1 MSFGTYFRAFSY
13 AMIAVAMLALVLAG
27 GLSVGL
33 SLVFLV
39 VMMGSWLLENTK
51 WQLPERYGL
60 GIVLLSIP
68 LFYLDWHYQKALG
81 EPTERLG
88 VTALAHLIVFL
99 SAVKLLQ
106 VKKDRDWVF
115 LYLISFFEVLLA
127 AGLSFSPVF
136 LGTLT
141 LYLLCG
147 LSAVTAFEIQKARR
161 SLAPTETRLL
171 VPPDSRVFKKSGQRF
186 WRTTE
191 AARLPFVAVTLLL
204 LIFVLALPLF
214 LIAPR
219 SGAAALTRSGG
230 PLQKFSGF
238 SENVTLG
245 QIGQLKMTDGI
256 VMRVRVDE
264 TQPLRDLRWRGVALD
279 DFTGLGWRKSAQAR
293 QLDVI
298 MEKGG
303 FFKVDTTEAL
313 HRLTTQ
319 TFFLEPLESPVLF
332 AAPRVVALQGD
343 LPFVRVDEEG
353 SVQSR
358 RHDFERLMYKAF
370 SDTTEPRMDQL
381 RNDLRPLPVPF
392 YRYLQLPERLD
403 PRIGPLATTI
413 ILHANANNRY
423 DAAKAIESYL
433 QREYAYSLDMKA
445 SGPDPVADFLFNVKA
460 GHCEYFASAMVM
472 LLRTHGIA
480 SRLVNGFT
488 AGEYNDAAD
497 AYTVR
502 QFNAHS
508 WVEVYFPDT
517 GSWVTFDPTP
527 PAGRTEPVRTGFTA
541 QLQKYG
547 EALELLWVQYV
558 VGYDKQE
565 QRSLA
570 TSLHNRIFDYGRMA
584 STMLNTMSRYL
595 NANVLVV
602 VAGVIA
608 FALALLLIFY
618 GKRIWAWTRRGLDHA
633 TADGRNYSNVQFYER
648 LVSLMEQRGVSRD
661 KHLTPLEFANTLR
674 SNDVM
679 VITRA
684 YNRVRFGGQK
694 LSAIERKEVE
704 RALFALE
711 GIEPRMNADKR

>member
-1 MSFGTYFRAFSY
+1 
-13 AMIAVAMLALVLAG
+13 MIAVAMLALVLAG
-27 GLSVGL
+27 GLSAGL
-33 SLVFLV
+33 SLVFLA
-39 VMMGSWLLENTK
+39 VMIGSWLLENTK

-68 LFYLDWHYQKALG
+68 LFYLDWHYQKAVG

-161 SLAPTETRLL
+161 SLVPTETRLL

-219 SGAAALTRSGG
+219 SGAAALTRNGG
-230 PLQKFSGF
+230 PLQKFTGF

-245 QIGQLKMTDGI
+245 QIGQLKQTDGI
-256 VMRVRVDE
+256 VMRVRVDDN
-264 TQPLRDLRWRGVALD
+264 QPLRDWRWRGVALD
-279 DFTGLGWRKSAQAR
+279 EFTGLGWRKSAQAR
-293 QLDVI
+293 QLDVV
-298 MEKGG
+298 MERAG
-303 FFKVDTTEAL
+303 FFKVDTTEAV

-353 SVQSR
+353 AVQSR
-358 RHDFERLMYKAF
+358 RHDYERLMYKAL
-370 SDTTEPRMDQL
+370 SDMTEPRMDQL
-381 RNDLRPLPVPF
+381 RADLRPLSVPY

-403 PRIGPLATTI
+403 PRIGPLATKI
-413 ILHANANNRY
+413 ILDANANNRY

-433 QREYAYSLDMKA
+433 QREYGYSLDMKA

-460 GHCEYFASAMVM
+460 GHCEYFASAMVL

-527 PAGRTEPVRTGFTA
+527 AAGRTEPVRNGFTA
-541 QLQKYG
+541 QLQKYS
-547 EALELLWVQYV
+547 EALELMWFQYV

-570 TSLHNRIFDYGRMA
+570 TSLHNRIFDYGRLA
-584 STMLNTMSRYL
+584 SNLLNTISSYL
-595 NANVLVV
+595 NGNVLAIT
-602 VAGVIA
+602 AGAAA
-608 FALALLLIFY
+608 FVLALLLVFF
-618 GKRIWAWTRRGLDHA
+618 GKRIWRWTRRVNQA
-633 TADGRNYSNVQFYER
+633 SEDGRTYSNVQFYER
-648 LVSLMEQRGVSRD
+648 LISLMEERGVSRD

-684 YNRVRFGGQK
+684 YNRVRYGGQK
-694 LSAIERKEVE
+694 LSPIERKEVE

-711 GIEPRMNADKR
+711 DLSRG

>member
-33 SLVFLV
+33 ALVFGLV
-39 VMMGSWLLENTK
+39 MIGSWLLENTK

-68 LFYLDWHYQKALG
+68 LFYLDWQYQKAIG

-161 SLAPTETRLL
+161 SLAPAETRLL
-171 VPPDSRVFKKSGQRF
+171 VPPDSRVFKKSGQRL

-191 AARLPFVAVTLLL
+191 AARLPFVAVALLL

-230 PLQKFSGF
+230 PLQKFTGF
-238 SENVTLG
+238 SESVTLG
-245 QIGQLKMTDGI
+245 QIGQLKQTDGI

-264 TQPLRDLRWRGVALD
+264 TQPLRDLRWRGIALD
-279 DFTGLGWRKSAQAR
+279 EFTGLGWRKSAQAR

-298 MEKGG
+298 TERGG
-303 FFKVDTTEAL
+303 FFKVDTTEAV

-332 AAPRVVALQGD
+332 AAPRVVAFQGD
-343 LPFVRVDEEG
+343 LPYVRVDEEG

-358 RHDFERLMYKAF
+358 RHDFERLMYKAL
-370 SDTTEPRMDQL
+370 SDTNEPRMDQL
-381 RNDLRPLPVPF
+381 RNDLRPLPLPY
-392 YRYLQLPERLD
+392 YRYLQLPDRLD

-423 DAAKAIESYL
+423 DAAKAIELYL
-433 QREYAYSLDMKA
+433 QREYGYSLDMKA
-445 SGPDPVADFLFNVKA
+445 AGADPVADFLFNVKS
-460 GHCEYFASAMVM
+460 GHCEYFASAMVV
-472 LLRTHGIA
+472 LLRSHGIA

-488 AGEYNDAAD
+488 AGEYNDAAG

-508 WVEVYFPDT
+508 WVEVYFPET
-517 GSWVTFDPTP
+517 RSWVTFDPTP

-547 EALELLWVQYV
+547 EALELLWFQYV

-570 TSLHNRIFDYGRMA
+570 TSLHNRVFDYGRMA
-584 STMLNTMSRYL
+584 SNMLETISRYF
-595 NANVLVV
+595 NGNVLAIA
-602 VAGVIA
+602 AGATV
-608 FALALLLIFY
+608 FALTLLLVFF
-618 GKRIWAWTRRGLDHA
+618 GKRIWRWTRADLDS
-633 TADGRNYSNVQFYER
+633 TADGRALSNVQFYER
-648 LVSLMEQRGVSRD
+648 LISLMEQRGVSRD

-684 YNRVRFGGQK
+684 YNRVRYGGQK

-711 GIEPRMNADKR
+711 GNIDRHG

>member
-1 MSFGTYFRAFSY
+1 MSFGTYFRGFSY

-27 GLSVGL
+27 GLSV
-33 SLVFLV
+33 SLALLFHV
-39 VMMGSWLLENTK
+39 VMIASWLLENTK

-68 LFYLDWHYQKALG
+68 LFYLDWQYQKTIG

-106 VKKDRDWVF
+106 VKKDSDWVF

-161 SLAPTETRLL
+161 SLAHTETRLL
-171 VPPDSRVFKKSGQRF
+171 VPPDSRVFKKSGQRS
-186 WRTTE
+186 WHTSE
-191 AARLPFVAVTLLL
+191 AARLPFVAVALLI

-219 SGAAALTRSGG
+219 SGAAALTRTGG
-230 PLQKFSGF
+230 PAPNFIGF

-245 QIGQLKMTDGI
+245 QIGTLKQSEEI
-256 VMRVRVDE
+256 VMRVRVE
-264 TQPLRDLRWRGVALD
+264 NSQPLRELRWRGVALD
-279 DFTGLGWRKSAQAR
+279 EFTGAGWRKSAQAR
-293 QLDVI
+293 QVDPVLP
-298 MEKGG
+298 ERG
-303 FFKVDTTEAL
+303 FFKIDTTEAL

-319 TFFLEPLESPVLF
+319 TFFLEPLESSVLF

-358 RHDFERLMYKAF
+358 RHGFERIMYKAL

-381 RNDLRPLPVPF
+381 RNDLRPLPVSY
-392 YRYLQLPERLD
+392 YRYLQLPEKLD
-403 PRIGPLATTI
+403 PRVHQLAMTV
-413 ILHANANNRY
+413 ILHANASNRY
-423 DAAKAIESYL
+423 DAAKAIESHL
-433 QREYAYSLDMKA
+433 QREYPYSFDMKA
-445 SGPDPVADFLFNVKA
+445 SGPDPLADFLFNVKT
-460 GHCEYFASAMVM
+460 GHCEYFASAMVVM
-472 LLRTHGIA
+472 LRTHGIA
-480 SRLVNGFT
+480 SRVVNGFLP
-488 AGEYNDAAD
+488 GEYNDAAG

-502 QFNAHS
+502 QSDAHS
-508 WVEVYFPDT
+508 WVEVYFPET
-517 GSWVTFDPTP
+517 RSWVTFDPTP
-527 PAGRTEPVRTGFTA
+527 SAGRTETVRTGLTA

-547 EALELLWVQYV
+547 EALELLWFQYV

-570 TSLHNRIFDYGRMA
+570 SSIHNRVFDYGRIA
-584 STMLNTMSRYL
+584 SNMLNTMSRYL
-595 NANVLVV
+595 NGNVLAVA
-602 VAGVIA
+602 AGVTA
-608 FALALLLIFY
+608 FALALLLILF
-618 GKRIWAWTRRGLDHA
+618 GQRIWSWTRARITQSSG
-633 TADGRNYSNVQFYER
+633 DGRALSNVKFYER
-648 LVSLMEQRGVSRD
+648 LISLMEQRGVSRD
-661 KHLTPLEFANTLR
+661 QHLTPLEFANTLR
-674 SNDVM
+674 SNEVM

-684 YNRVRFGGQK
+684 YNRVRYGGQK
-694 LSAIERKEVE
+694 LSPAERKEVE

-711 GIEPRMNADKR
+711 EHRANG

>member
-1 MSFGTYFRAFSY
+1 MV
-13 AMIAVAMLALVLAG
+13 AVAMLALVLAG

-33 SLVFLV
+33 AFVFALVMV
-39 VMMGSWLLENTK
+39 GSWLLENTK

-68 LFYLDWHYQKALG
+68 LFYLDWQYQKAIG

-171 VPPDSRVFKKSGQRF
+171 VPPDSRVFKKSGQRL

-191 AARLPFVAVTLLL
+191 AARLPFVAVALLL

-230 PLQKFSGF
+230 PLQKFTGF

-245 QIGQLKMTDGI
+245 QIGQLKQTDGI

-279 DFTGLGWRKSAQAR
+279 EFTGLGWRKSAQAR

-298 MEKGG
+298 TERGG

-353 SVQSR
+353 SIQSR
-358 RHDFERLMYKAF
+358 RHDFERLMYKAL
-370 SDTTEPRMDQL
+370 SDTNEPRMDQL
-381 RNDLRPLPVPF
+381 RNDLRPLPLPY
-392 YRYLQLPERLD
+392 YRYLQLPDRID

-413 ILHANANNRY
+413 ILHANASNRY
-423 DAAKAIESYL
+423 DAAKAIELHL
-433 QREYAYSLDMKA
+433 QREYGYSLDMKA
-445 SGPDPVADFLFNVKA
+445 TGPDPVADFLFNVKA

-480 SRLVNGFT
+480 ARLVNGFT
-488 AGEYNDAAD
+488 AGEYNDAAS

-508 WVEVYFPDT
+508 WVEVYFPET
-517 GSWVTFDPTP
+517 RSWVTFDPTP
-527 PAGRTEPVRTGFTA
+527 PAGRTEPVRTGFAA

-547 EALELLWVQYV
+547 EALELLWFQYV

-570 TSLHNRIFDYGRMA
+570 TSLHNACSIMDGWHRTC
-584 STMLNTMSRYL
+584 STRS
-595 NANVLVV
+595 A
-602 VAGVIA
+602 VI
-608 FALALLLIFY
+608 
-618 GKRIWAWTRRGLDHA
+618 
-633 TADGRNYSNVQFYER
+633 
-648 LVSLMEQRGVSRD
+648 
-661 KHLTPLEFANTLR
+661 
-674 SNDVM
+674 
-679 VITRA
+679 
-684 YNRVRFGGQK
+684 
-694 LSAIERKEVE
+694 
-704 RALFALE
+704 
-711 GIEPRMNADKR
+711 

>member
-1 MSFGTYFRAFSY
+1 
-13 AMIAVAMLALVLAG
+13 MIAVAMLALVLAG

-33 SLVFLV
+33 SLVFFV
-39 VMMGSWLLENTK
+39 VMVGSWLLENTK

-68 LFYLDWHYQKALG
+68 LFYVDWNYQKALG

-161 SLAPTETRLL
+161 SLATTETRLL
-171 VPPDSRVFKKSGQRF
+171 VPPDSRVFKRSGQRF

-219 SGAAALTRSGG
+219 SGAAALTRNGG
-230 PLQKFSGF
+230 PLQRFSGF

-245 QIGQLKMTDGI
+245 QIGQLKLTDGI
-256 VMRVRVDE
+256 VMRVRLDE

-279 DFTGLGWRKSAQAR
+279 EFTGLGWRKSPQAR

-298 MEKGG
+298 VEKGG

-358 RHDFERLMYKAF
+358 RHDFERLMYKAL

-381 RNDLRPLPVPF
+381 RNDLRPLPVSY
-392 YRYLQLPERLD
+392 YRYLQVPDRLD
-403 PRIGPLATTI
+403 PRIGPLATSI
-413 ILHANANNRY
+413 MLHANANNRY

-480 SRLVNGFT
+480 SRLVNGFVS
-488 AGEYNDAAD
+488 GEYNDAAD

-502 QFNAHS
+502 QYDAHS

-517 GSWVTFDPTP
+517 GAWVTFDPTP

-565 QRSLA
+565 QRLLA

-584 STMLNTMSRYL
+584 SNMLNTMSRYM
-595 NANVLVV
+595 NRNVLVV
-602 VAGVIA
+602 VAGVT
-608 FALALLLIFY
+608 ALVLTLLLVFY
-618 GKRIWAWTRRGLDHA
+618 GKRIWAWTRRGLDNG
-633 TADGRNYSNVQFYER
+633 TEDGRNYSNVQFYER
-648 LVSLMEQRGVSRD
+648 LVSLMEQRGVLRD

-711 GIEPRMNADKR
+711 GNTDRHG

>member
-1 MSFGTYFRAFSY
+1 
-13 AMIAVAMLALVLAG
+13 
-27 GLSVGL
+27 
-33 SLVFLV
+33 
-39 VMMGSWLLENTK
+39 
-51 WQLPERYGL
+51 
-60 GIVLLSIP
+60 
-68 LFYLDWHYQKALG
+68 
-81 EPTERLG
+81 
-88 VTALAHLIVFL
+88 
-99 SAVKLLQ
+99 
-106 VKKDRDWVF
+106 
-115 LYLISFFEVLLA
+115 
-127 AGLSFSPVF
+127 
-136 LGTLT
+136 
-141 LYLLCG
+141 
-147 LSAVTAFEIQKARR
+147 TAFEIQKARR

-171 VPPDSRVFKKSGQRF
+171 VPPDSRVFKKSGQRL

-191 AARLPFVAVTLLL
+191 AARLPFVAVALLF

-230 PLQKFSGF
+230 PLQKFTGF

-245 QIGQLKMTDGI
+245 QIGQLKQTDGI

-279 DFTGLGWRKSAQAR
+279 EFTGFGWKKSAQAR

-298 MEKGG
+298 TERGG

-353 SVQSR
+353 SIQSR
-358 RHDFERLMYKAF
+358 RHDFERLMYKAL
-370 SDTTEPRMDQL
+370 SDTNEPRMDQL
-381 RNDLRPLPVPF
+381 RNDLRPLPLPY
-392 YRYLQLPERLD
+392 YRYLQLPERID

-413 ILHANANNRY
+413 ILHANASNRY
-423 DAAKAIESYL
+423 DAAKAIELYL
-433 QREYAYSLDMKA
+433 QTEYAYSLDMKA

-488 AGEYNDAAD
+488 AGEYNDAAG

-508 WVEVYFPDT
+508 WVEVYFPET
-517 GSWVTFDPTP
+517 RSWVTFDPTP
-527 PAGRTEPVRTGFTA
+527 PIGRTEPVRTGFTA

-547 EALELLWVQYV
+547 EALELLWFQYV

-570 TSLHNRIFDYGRMA
+570 TSLHNAVFDYGRMA
-584 STMLNTMSRYL
+584 SNMLNTISRYL
-595 NANVLVV
+595 NGNVLAVT
-602 VAGVIA
+602 AGVTA
-608 FALALLLIFY
+608 FALTLLLVFY
-618 GKRIWAWTRRGLDHA
+618 GKRIWRWTRSGLNSSEDERA
-633 TADGRNYSNVQFYER
+633 FSNVRFYER

-684 YNRVRFGGQK
+684 YNRVRYGGQK

-711 GIEPRMNADKR
+711 GNTDRHG